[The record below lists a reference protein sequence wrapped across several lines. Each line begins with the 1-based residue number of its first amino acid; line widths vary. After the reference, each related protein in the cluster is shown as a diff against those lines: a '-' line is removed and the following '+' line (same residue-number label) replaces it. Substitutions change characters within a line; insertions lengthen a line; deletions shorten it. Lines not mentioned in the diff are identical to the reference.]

1 MTGIS
6 TDDVFSPS
14 LGTKLLQKRGIKYFL
29 LINPNLFSCV
39 RINQTAREIFELCNG
54 TNSLEDISKILSN
67 KYGIDLERLRKDV
80 VQTTELLYS
89 YGLLVRPN
97 DPNPIPQ
104 DMFRVGNLEEVWINV
119 TNKCNL
125 HCLTCFKNA
134 GTKYPRELTVEEI
147 ESLVKEISSNF
158 HHPTIIISGGEPTL
172 REDLIHIL
180 KVIKDNML
188 KVHLITNGTLLTR
201 SMISEWKSIGV
212 DFVQVSLDGSK
223 PEVNDVIRGE
233 GIFQQVVNNVKL
245 LKEFDLRFSLYP
257 TICKLNLEDVPNMIK
272 LFSEITGRSRFSAAF
287 FAPVGRGSI
296 NEGDLAVSSDDY
308 IELFKRIIKDKR
320 LSPMMRNLE
329 GFESQIDRVPPN
341 LTRKLNCGLGTAT
354 ISIDA
359 DGSVY
364 PCHWLHLPQYKAGN
378 IRERRFSELYFK
390 SEVLQRLRG
399 IRVDKLENCAECE
412 IRYLC
417 GGGCRAL
424 ALIKNGSLEARFPY
438 CDFFKFYFDH
448 ALWGVWDL

>member
-1 MTGIS
+1 M
-6 TDDVFSPS
+6 
-14 LGTKLLQKRGIKYFL
+14 
-29 LINPNLFSCV
+29 
-39 RINQTAREIFELCNG
+39 
-54 TNSLEDISKILSN
+54 
-67 KYGIDLERLRKDV
+67 
-80 VQTTELLYS
+80 
-89 YGLLVRPN
+89 
-97 DPNPIPQ
+97 
-104 DMFRVGNLEEVWINV
+104 
-119 TNKCNL
+119 
-125 HCLTCFKNA
+125 
-134 GTKYPRELTVEEI
+134 
-147 ESLVKEISSNF
+147 
-158 HHPTIIISGGEPTL
+158 
-172 REDLIHIL
+172 
-180 KVIKDNML
+180 
-188 KVHLITNGTLLTR
+188 TNGTLLTR

-378 IRERRFSELYFK
+378 IRERRFSEIYFK
-390 SEVLQRLRG
+390 SEVFEEYVWINLKIVQSVRYAISAEVVAELLHSLRM
-399 IRVDKLENCAECE
+399 V
-412 IRYLC
+412 
-417 GGGCRAL
+417 
-424 ALIKNGSLEARFPY
+424 P
-438 CDFFKFYFDH
+438 
-448 ALWGVWDL
+448 